1 VRPPVLRVHDEGVLD
16 AAEAALRR
24 GALIVYPTD
33 TLYALGGRALDADVA
48 AAVRRAKGR
57 AADQALPVIV
67 ADLDQA
73 QQIVTALPR
82 SFFALSE
89 RFWPGPL
96 TLVLPAAGIVP
107 EEVTSRSGHVAI
119 RIPSLPF
126 ARELCRRAGPLIAT
140 SANRSGDAAA
150 TTCDEALRAVGRH
163 IALAIDGGV
172 ATVSQASTVV
182 DLTGASPLLLRAG
195 VVEWEA
201 VVGALA
207 EGDPR

>member
-1 VRPPVLRVHDEGVLD
+1 VHDERVLD

-33 TLYALGGRALDADVA
+33 TLYALGGRALAADVA

-73 QQIVTALPR
+73 QQIVTALPQ

-119 RIPSLPF
+119 RIPALPF

-150 TTCDEALRAVGRH
+150 TTCDEALRAVGRY
-163 IALAIDGGV
+163 IALAIDGGA
-172 ATVSQASTVV
+172 ATVSRASTVV

-195 VVEWEA
+195 VVEWDA
-201 VVGALA
+201 VVNALA